1 MLEKLPKE
9 VGQALRSARPG
20 LAALTFND
28 DGLERVDLEIVV
40 RSPAFADGGPMS
52 RRYTADGE
60 GVSPPLEWSGVPV
73 DAQTLVL
80 LIEDAD
86 SPTPDPLVHA
96 IAYNIPA
103 AAGMLE
109 EGALPSAD
117 HRSEGILMGRASDLR
132 TEYLPPDPP
141 RGHGRHQYAF
151 QLFALAAPLNFG
163 TPPGRSDIV
172 EALRDRAVAKGVLIG
187 TYERT

>member
-28 DGLERVDLEIVV
+28 DGLERVDVEIVV
-40 RSPAFADGGPMS
+40 RSSAFADGGPIGP
-52 RRYTADGE
+52 RYTADGQ
-60 GVSPPLEWSGVPV
+60 GISPPLEWSGVPV
-73 DAQTLVL
+73 DAQSLVL
-80 LIEDAD
+80 LVEDAD
-86 SPTPDPLVHA
+86 SPTPEPLVHA

-103 AAGMLE
+103 GAGMLE
-109 EGALPSAD
+109 EGALPSTD
-117 HRSEGILMGRASDLR
+117 HPSEGILMGRASDLR
-132 TEYLPPDPP
+132 TDYLPPDPP

-151 QLFALAAPLNFG
+151 QLFALSAPLNFG
-163 TPPGRSDIV
+163 TPPGRSDVV
-172 EALRDRAVAKGVLIG
+172 EALREQAVAKGVLIG

>member
-28 DGLERVDLEIVV
+28 QGLERVDLEIVV
-40 RSPAFADGGPMS
+40 RSSAFADGGPMGP
-52 RRYTADGE
+52 RYTADGP

-73 DAQTLVL
+73 GAQTLVL

-86 SPTPDPLVHA
+86 SPTPEPLVHA
-96 IAYNIPA
+96 IAYNLPA
-103 AAGMLE
+103 PAGMLE
-109 EGALPSAD
+109 EAALPSAN

-141 RGHGRHQYAF
+141 RGHGRHRYAF
-151 QLFALAAPLNFG
+151 QLFALEAPLSFG

-172 EALRDRAVAKGVLIG
+172 EALRERAVAKGVLIG
-187 TYERT
+187 TYERS